1 MKQEIKKQ
9 REQEK
14 LAEFLGID
22 VNEVA
27 KMAAKDGPAER
38 VREVQAILLF
48 VERPDAF
55 IRKVCDHCKHS
66 FLTTYQFVSV
76 CSDTCRKNSL
86 LKIGIDWRPIN
97 TPEERWQRAGV
108 PIEYTIPPKA
118 LDILLEIA
126 IDQGYVYSEP
136 DPDNS
141 EIFEAGESVSVNQ
154 AIASGFVEGFAKSSI
169 TSDALEDLDSLLLE
183 LDL

>member
-118 LDILLEIA
+118 LDILLQIA
-126 IDQGYVYSEP
+126 TDQGYVYSEP

-141 EIFEAGESVSVNQ
+141 GIFKSSESTGEVSIHGTGLEEIQE
-154 AIASGFVEGFAKSSI
+154 ISI